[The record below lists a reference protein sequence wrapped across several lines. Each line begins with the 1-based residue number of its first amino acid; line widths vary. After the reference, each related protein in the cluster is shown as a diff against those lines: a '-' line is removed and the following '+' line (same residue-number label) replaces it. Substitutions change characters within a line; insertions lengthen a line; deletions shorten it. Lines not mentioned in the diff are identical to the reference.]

1 MAFSFS
7 VAQMVVPLFVG
18 TILNFMLFGALFVQV
33 YLYFIAFPADRRFTK
48 ILVVFVFTMEILQ
61 TMTDVRNTGELFGT
75 RWGDR
80 EVMDRVG
87 WAWFSVPVVGS
98 IIAAV
103 GQNFFAYRIYILSSK
118 IWIPGIIAI
127 LTIVQM
133 GAGIWS
139 GVQIYNAQKFSRLN
153 MHMKTTTVWLA
164 ASAVCD
170 LIVVAATVLSLAK
183 ERNPE
188 FRRQTNATVS
198 RIIRLTVETGVVCA
212 MFALLDLALFAKFE
226 NNYHLAVCMP
236 LSKIYS
242 NSIMVILNSRAY
254 IQSSKPDD
262 ANATW
267 KLSNMVFQTETKP
280 ASRGEIDTGL
290 DTVGISSDMGHERN
304 QFNVKLPEQSASG
317 VYTLESQTV

>member
-1 MAFSFS
+1 
-7 VAQMVVPLFVG
+7 
-18 TILNFMLFGALFVQV
+18 
-33 YLYFIAFPADRRFTK
+33 
-48 ILVVFVFTMEILQ
+48 MEILQ
-61 TMTDVRNTGELFGT
+61 TMTDTRRTVEIFGT
-75 RWGDR
+75 GWGNQD
-80 EVMDRVG
+80 VLDDVS
-87 WAWFSVPVVGS
+87 WAWFSVPIVGS

-127 LTIVQM
+127 LTIVQI

-139 GVQIYNAQKFSRLN
+139 GVQICNAQRFSRLDA
-153 MHMKTTTVWLA
+153 HLKSTVVWLA

-170 LIVVAATVLSLAK
+170 LIVVAATVLCLAK

-188 FRRQTNATVS
+188 FRSQTNATVT
-198 RIIRLTVETGVVCA
+198 RIIRRTVETGVFCA
-212 MFALLDLALFAKFE
+212 MSALLDLALFAKFE
-226 NNYHLAVCMP
+226 SSNYHLAVCMG

-267 KLSNMVFQTETKP
+267 KLSGIAVQNETKLLI
-280 ASRGEIDTGL
+280 SRRQIDTSL
-290 DTVGISSDMGHERN
+290 DMVGTSSDAGE
-304 QFNVKLPEQSASG
+304 
-317 VYTLESQTV
+317 ESV